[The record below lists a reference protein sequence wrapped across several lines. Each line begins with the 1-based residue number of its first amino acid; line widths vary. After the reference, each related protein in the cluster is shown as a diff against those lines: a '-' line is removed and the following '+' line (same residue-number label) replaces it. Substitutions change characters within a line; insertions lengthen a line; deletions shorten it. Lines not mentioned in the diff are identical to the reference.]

1 MTYLEQMINRTV
13 RPSSRRRNNDTIVDT
28 YSRPV
33 RCQRCV
39 PTLCINVPT
48 LRINAYTLGIN
59 VHTMGTYNGYIHI
72 LGINVPTLGICLQWV
87 HTYIR
92 YQYTYINQYTYIR
105 YQYTFI
111 GYQWKKCVWIM
122 LNHNKLAGENSL
134 ATLTWYYL
142 WPIAL
147 PNFGSLR
154 P

>member
-39 PTLCINVPT
+39 PTLCIIVPT

-59 VHTMGTYNGYIHI
+59 VHTMGTYIY
-72 LGINVPTLGICLQWV
+72 WV
-87 HTYIR
+87 SMYLHWEYTYIR
-92 YQYTYINQYTYIR
+92 YQYTY
-105 YQYTFI
+105 I

-122 LNHNKLAGENSL
+122 LNHNKLACENSL

>member
-13 RPSSRRRNNDTIVDT
+13 RPSCRRRNNDTIVDT

-72 LGINVPTLGICLQWV
+72 LGINVPTLGI
-87 HTYIR
+87 
-92 YQYTYINQYTYIR
+92 
-105 YQYTFI
+105 
-111 GYQWKKCVWIM
+111 
-122 LNHNKLAGENSL
+122 
-134 ATLTWYYL
+134 YL
-142 WPIAL
+142 H
-147 PNFGSLR
+147 
-154 P
+154 